1 MNATRSHRVMKLWYV
16 TVLAVTLLTGLGV
29 VGGMLGVLRVWM
41 VFQPTNPL
49 HNVAAAVR
57 HSEPSHE

>member
-1 MNATRSHRVMKLWYV
+1 MKLWYV